1 MDQRRLFPNIQDVR
15 KNCTIWCTA
24 VFDELNSVIN
34 YIEAGR
40 HHLNPIQRRLLER
53 FILGA
58 VEFAHDL
65 LLAEGD
71 KEEIERRLAVSGHNQ
86 RLLYADAI
94 TYDRPYEE
102 EQQSSTG
109 ASVALHLYED
119 APAQLRKIQ
128 ANTLDGINDGIWAII
143 RDIADEQTLP
153 DTLEREALD
162 ALAAVVK
169 DLHSDIALVFRVR
182 SGIMETLKV
191 QYATKINSAST
202 ATGEASEGTGA
213 QLTVDDFMCRVSPP
227 RKPPK
232 VTDCLAS
239 FVHDIARLRANGY
252 TWDQVCAFLQQ
263 NGIVLQASSVGA
275 YFRKW
280 SRQE

>member
-1 MDQRRLFPNIQDVR
+1 MDQRRLFPDIQDLR
-15 KNCTIWCTA
+15 KRCTIWCSE

-34 YIEAGR
+34 YIEAGK
-40 HHLNPIQRRLLER
+40 HHLNPIQRLLLER

-86 RLLYADAI
+86 RLLYVDAI
-94 TYDRPYEE
+94 KSDRPYEE
-102 EQQSSTG
+102 QRSSTG
-109 ASVALHLYED
+109 GPVALHLYED
-119 APAQLRKIQ
+119 APAGLRKIQ
-128 ANTLDGINDGIWAII
+128 ANTLDGINDGILAII

-153 DTLEREALD
+153 DSLEREALD
-162 ALAAVVK
+162 ELAAVVN
-169 DLHSDIALVFRVR
+169 DLHGDIALVFRAR
-182 SGIMETLKV
+182 FGIIETLKV
-191 QYATKINSAST
+191 QYATKINSPST
-202 ATGEASEGTGA
+202 ATSEVSDGTVA
-213 QLTVDDFMCRVSPP
+213 QLTVDDFMCRVAPP

-232 VTDCLAS
+232 VTDCLAP

-252 TWDQVCAFLQQ
+252 TWDQVCEFLQQ
-263 NGIVLQASSVGA
+263 NGIALQASSVGA
-275 YFRKW
+275 YFRQW